1 MTRQPR
7 LHGLRIAAATA
18 LLLASAACRSDAP
31 QTAPQPLAGN
41 AAAGSSASLLARI
54 DAARSTACTADAQ
67 CRTIG
72 VGAKACG
79 GPERYLAWSSR
90 DDDGSRLR
98 ALVAEHAAARR
109 AEDSKAG
116 MMSTCSV
123 VPDPGAACVA
133 GQCVLRDP
141 GPGAGGMLAR

>member
-1 MTRQPR
+1 M
-7 LHGLRIAAATA
+7 AAATA

-31 QTAPQPLAGN
+31 QAPAQSAVGSAT
-41 AAAGSSASLLARI
+41 AAARDTAAASGNLLARI
-54 DAARSTACTADAQ
+54 DAARGTACSADAQ
-67 CRTIG
+67 CHTIG

-90 DDDGSRLR
+90 DDDGTRLR

-109 AEDSKAG
+109 AEDAKAG
-116 MMSTCSV
+116 LMSTCSV

-133 GQCVLRDP
+133 GQCVLQSAA
-141 GPGAGGMLAR
+141 PGAGGVLAR

>member
-1 MTRQPR
+1 MMR
-7 LHGLRIAAATA
+7 LSLPMKTLAAGA

-31 QTAPQPLAGN
+31 QVPARAADTAPTADSG
-41 AAAGSSASLLARI
+41 ALLARI
-54 DAARSTACTADAQ
+54 EAARGDAACDSDAQ

-79 GPERYLAWSSR
+79 GPETWLAWSSKR
-90 DDDGSRLR
+90 DDGSRLR

-109 AEDSKAG
+109 AEDRKAG

-123 VPDPGAACVA
+123 VQDPGAVCTA
-133 GQCVLRDP
+133 GRCVLGSPSTVP
-141 GPGAGGMLAR
+141 GGAQAR

>member
-1 MTRQPR
+1 M
-7 LHGLRIAAATA
+7 GAATA

-31 QTAPQPLAGN
+31 QAPALSAAAKDT
-41 AAAGSSASLLARI
+41 AAAGGNLLARL
-54 DAARSTACTADAQ
+54 DAARPTACSADAQ
-67 CRTIG
+67 CHTIG

-90 DDDGSRLR
+90 DDDGTRLR

-133 GQCVLRDP
+133 GQCVP
-141 GPGAGGMLAR
+141 QSAAPGAGGVLAR